1 MNSMR
6 GFSVLILVG
15 LLLVLNGCKQPH
27 PGWEPPLEETSTRF
41 LQDEV
46 GEALELIRNARVDV
60 HVDPAQAEGQLVKAS
75 RALERVSIFY
85 LPLLEAREH
94 AYDAH
99 RLVYFNQ
106 KNRARTHIEA
116 VESILDTMAEKGG
129 PRILPALEEP
139 LGLASEAKAAIMA
152 KSDRAPDHIKSLAR
166 KLNYMAWRGEL
177 EIPSDWPEAE
187 SSGP

>member
-1 MNSMR
+1 MSSVR
-6 GFSVLILVG
+6 GSSVLVLSVV
-15 LLLVLNGCKQPH
+15 LFVLNGCKQPH

-46 GEALELIRNARVDV
+46 GEALELIRNARTDV
-60 HVDPAQAEGQLVKAS
+60 HADPARAQSQLVKAS
-75 RALERVSIFY
+75 RALERVSVFY

-99 RLVYFNQ
+99 RLVYFKQ
-106 KNRARTHIEA
+106 ENRARTHIEA
-116 VESILDTMAEKGG
+116 VESILDTMAENGG
-129 PRILPALEEP
+129 PKILPALKEP

-152 KSDRAPDHIKSLAR
+152 QSDLAPDLIKSLAR
-166 KLNYMAWRGEL
+166 KLNFMAWRGEL
-177 EIPSDWPEAE
+177 EIPSDWPEVE